1 MSEVFFMTVRQL
13 EEEREKRDFSPFACL
28 SSESRGRKREEKDCD
43 IRTCFMRDRDKIL
56 HSKSFRRL
64 KHKTQ
69 VFISPEG
76 DHYRTRITHTLE
88 VAGIARTIAR
98 ALNLNES
105 LAEAIAMGHDLGH
118 TPFGHGGEREL
129 QALSDGAFRHN
140 LQSVRVAD
148 KIERAGRGLNL
159 TYEVLDGIACHSGE
173 KKAET
178 LEGRI
183 VALADRIAYINHDID
198 DACRGGMLLE
208 SDIPGEYKDV
218 LGHRHSKRINTLVL
232 DTISASAGKN
242 EILMSRE
249 VEDAMLGLR
258 KFMFER
264 VYRADYALRQEEKV
278 RGLIGKLFEY
288 YSRDID
294 RLPEEYRIIA
304 EEDGVT
310 TAVCDFIACMTD
322 RYAISKYSEL
332 FLPISWSG
340 I

>member
-1 MSEVFFMTVRQL
+1 MTVRQL

-28 SSESRGRKREEKDCD
+28 SAESRGRKREEKPCD

-129 QALSDGAFRHN
+129 QALSGGAFRHN
-140 LQSVRVAD
+140 LQSVRVAE

-232 DTISASAGKN
+232 DTISASEGKN

-294 RLPEEYRIIA
+294 RLPEEYRLIA